1 LKHPKSSV
9 LTEPSLLISKE
20 GMDMTENIPRAE
32 AILWVCQ
39 INGAHGRILMMP
51 GGGLSYQVRGN
62 VSEQW
67 RTANGPQINK
77 ISDSFEEARIHKPPG
92 NRRIAAYCVG
102 IGWVAGTYLKLTPDG
117 RLHNVGLDS
126 GSGGAY
132 WSETA
137 NYVLE
142 LEIAQ
147 AAGLQVVESIEQA
160 PSAKEPIT

>member
-1 LKHPKSSV
+1 M
-9 LTEPSLLISKE
+9 T
-20 GMDMTENIPRAE
+20 DMTENIPRAE
-32 AILWVCQ
+32 TTLWVCR
-39 INGAHGRILMMP
+39 INGLHGRILMMP
-51 GGGLSYQVRGN
+51 SGGLSYQVRGN

-67 RTANGPQINK
+67 HTANGPQTNK

-102 IGWVAGTYLKLTPDG
+102 IGWVGGTYLKPTPDG

-132 WSETA
+132 WSEKV

-142 LEIAQ
+142 HAIAQ
-147 AAGLQVVESIEQA
+147 AAGLDIVESIEEA
-160 PSAKEPIT
+160 PSAREPIMIRS